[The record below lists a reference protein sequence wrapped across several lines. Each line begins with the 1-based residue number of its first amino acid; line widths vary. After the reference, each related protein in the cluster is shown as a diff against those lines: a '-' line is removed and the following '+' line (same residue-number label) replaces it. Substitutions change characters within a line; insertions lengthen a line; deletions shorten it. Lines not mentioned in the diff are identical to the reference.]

1 MPIDGIVGR
10 TAPELIAFRVDDGQ
24 KDSTYYKPISV
35 AKSQGQHDFGF
46 SEMTKRFVEIR
57 KLVDSLPD
65 VRLDRVNQLAKA
77 IDEGTYDVKGH
88 EIADAII
95 RKNLIDFED

>member
-1 MPIDGIVGR
+1 VPIDGIVGR
-10 TAPELIAFRVDDGQ
+10 TASELLVFRIDDGR
-24 KDSTYYKPISV
+24 KDSTYYKPITMP
-35 AKSQGQHDFGF
+35 KSQGRDNVGF
-46 SEMTKRFVEIR
+46 SEMTQKFVEIR
-57 KLVDSLPD
+57 RLVDSLPD

-77 IDEGTYDVKGH
+77 IDEGTYEVKGE

>member
-1 MPIDGIVGR
+1 MPIGGIIGR
-10 TAPELIAFRVDDGQ
+10 TASELMEFRADEGH
-24 KDSTYYKPISV
+24 KDSANLKPISPQ
-35 AKSQGQHDFGF
+35 KSQAQHELGF
-46 SEMTKRFVEIR
+46 LEMTKKFVEIR

-77 IDEGTYDVKGH
+77 IDEGSYDVKGE

>member
-1 MPIDGIVGR
+1 VPIDGIVGR
-10 TAPELIAFRVDDGQ
+10 TASELIAFRIDDGQ
-24 KDSTYYKPISV
+24 KDRTYYRATSV
-35 AKSQGQHDFGF
+35 PKSKGQDDVGF

-57 KLVDSLPD
+57 RLVDSLPD

-77 IDEGTYDVKGH
+77 IDEGTYEVKGD